1 MIQSLTQTLGPWGC
15 ALVTMVCA
23 YLLGSLSFAII
34 VCKLTLGRDIRDYGS
49 GNAGL
54 TNAYRTM
61 GGAKT
66 LLVLLGDLAKAAA
79 ALAIGGALLG
89 QGGKLLAGA
98 FVILGHVYP
107 AYFGFRGGKG
117 VLVGAM
123 TLLLF
128 DWRIFLIGLGLFIG
142 AVAVTRWVSLGSIL
156 GAISFPFTMY
166 YFYRSPLYTVVAVVL
181 SGAVIY
187 LHRSNIKRIL
197 AGKENKFTLHS
208 KPQITKDE
216 EAHK

>member
-1 MIQSLTQTLGPWGC
+1 MIQSMTAALGTTGSAIVT
-15 ALVTMVCA
+15 ALCA

-34 VCKLTLGRDIRDYGS
+34 VCKLTLGKDIRSYGS

-61 GGAKT
+61 GAKKT
-66 LLVLLGDLAKAAA
+66 LLVLLGDMGKAAA
-79 ALAIGGALLG
+79 ALAIGGMLLG
-89 QGGKLLAGA
+89 PGGKLLAGA

-107 AYFGFRGGKG
+107 IYFGFHGGKG

-128 DWRIFLIGLGLFIG
+128 DWRIFVVAFGLFVLM
-142 AVAVTRWVSLGSIL
+142 VAVTRWISLGSIV
-156 GAISFPFTMY
+156 GALSVPFTMY
-166 YFYRSPLYTVVAVVL
+166 YFYHNVLYTAAISVL
-181 SGAVIY
+181 AAAVIY

-197 AGKENKFTLHS
+197 AGTENKFSLHA
-208 KPQITKDE
+208 KPVIREESDE
-216 EAHK
+216 R

>member
-1 MIQSLTQTLGPWGC
+1 MIQSIAMALGTTGS
-15 ALVTMVCA
+15 AIVTMVCA

-34 VCKLTLGRDIRDYGS
+34 VCKLTLGKDIRSYGS

-61 GGAKT
+61 GAQKT
-66 LLVLLGDLAKAAA
+66 LLVLLGDMGKAAA
-79 ALAIGGALLG
+79 ALAIGGILLG
-89 QGGKLLAGA
+89 AGGKLLAGA

-107 AYFGFRGGKG
+107 VYFGFRGGKG

-128 DWRIFLIGLGLFIG
+128 DWRIFLIAFGIFVLM
-142 AVAVTRWVSLGSIL
+142 VTVTRWISLGSIA
-156 GAISFPFTMY
+156 GALSVPFTMY
-166 YFYRSPLYTVVAVVL
+166 YFYHNMLYTAAISVL
-181 SGAVIY
+181 AIAVIY

-197 AGKENKFTLHS
+197 AGTENKFSVHA
-208 KPQITKDE
+208 KPVIGE
-216 EAHK
+216 ESDKH